1 MVEFDFFNNEKY
13 ITKLLF
19 LIEISNTLLLRQF
32 MHSALFCQASF
43 IFPRQKKVIRKLA
56 SYYLPLMSE
65 LGEARHF
72 AILFT
77 SFENSLYFLQLVTIL
92 SLCCGLTASDYFHF
106 DDLLTLEEQTL
117 RKKVREC
124 MEKEIAPVM
133 TEVSFLSYS

>member
-19 LIEISNTLLLRQF
+19 LIEIPNTLLLRQF
-32 MHSALFCQASF
+32 MHSALFLSSTSF

-56 SYYLPLMSE
+56 SYYQPLMSK

-77 SFENSLYFLQLVTIL
+77 SFENS
-92 SLCCGLTASDYFHF
+92 
-106 DDLLTLEEQTL
+106 
-117 RKKVREC
+117 
-124 MEKEIAPVM
+124 
-133 TEVSFLSYS
+133 